1 MVDVYSFVEDIEF
14 LAERIK
20 SLEDNVLVIIK
31 QTVECALFIQEYTVN
46 GFCSTYYGSHYGN
59 YIFNFLSARAVRNT
73 WAHADRTIDD
83 LSGTLV
89 KMKDSFDSSLTVQ
102 GLFLSTKLLQKLDGL
117 GASSFLEG
125 ASLTD

>member
-20 SLEDNVLVIIK
+20 SVEDKVVAIIK

-46 GFCSTYYGSHYGN
+46 GFCSASLDHSIGT
-59 YIFNFLSARAVRNT
+59 IFNFILARAVRNT
-73 WAHADRTIDD
+73 WAHADKTIND
-83 LSGTLV
+83 LSSTLV

-117 GASSFLEG
+117 GASFLEG
-125 ASLTD
+125 TSLMD

>member
-1 MVDVYSFVEDIEF
+1 MANVYSFVEDIDF

-20 SLEDNVLVIIK
+20 SLEDKVLAIIT

-46 GFCSTYYGSHYGN
+46 GFCSESLDHSIGTM
-59 YIFNFLSARAVRNT
+59 FNFGSARGVRNT
-73 WAHADRTIDD
+73 WAHADKTIDD
-83 LSGTLV
+83 LSDTLV
-89 KMKDSFDSSLTVQ
+89 KMKDSFDGSLTVQ

-117 GASSFLEG
+117 GASFLEG

>member
-1 MVDVYSFVEDIEF
+1 MANVYSFVEDIDF

-20 SLEDNVLVIIK
+20 SLEDKVLAIIK

-46 GFCSTYYGSHYGN
+46 GFCSESLDHSIGTM
-59 YIFNFLSARAVRNT
+59 FNFVSARAVRNT
-73 WAHADRTIDD
+73 WAHADKTIDD
-83 LSGTLV
+83 LSDTLV
-89 KMKDSFDSSLTVQ
+89 KMKDSFDGSLTVQ

-117 GASSFLEG
+117 GASFLKG